1 MHGRNKH
8 HFWLTNVV
16 VFCATNK
23 CQQVT
28 TKMGNFYELHSIVT
42 LHMFKSRDFNWCTWH
57 ECTWLRTSTTVC
69 DKTSYMTFVYSL
81 GAVYAVKS
89 QKHVTLK
96 CRRGTNWIVP
106 TYRTDAV
113 EVSPVKSVQ
122 ILNNAN
128 LSSAYNDN
136 RVSNMCWK
144 YSSAR

>member
-1 MHGRNKH
+1 
-8 HFWLTNVV
+8 
-16 VFCATNK
+16 
-23 CQQVT
+23 
-28 TKMGNFYELHSIVT
+28 
-42 LHMFKSRDFNWCTWH
+42 
-57 ECTWLRTSTTVC
+57 
-69 DKTSYMTFVYSL
+69 MTFVYSL